1 MGIIGI
7 VCEYNPFH
15 NGHEYHIKVSKSMLG
30 DDSPVVCVM
39 SGDFVQRGEAALYSK
54 FARAEAACRCG
65 ADLVLELPVPW
76 ALSSAEG
83 FARGAVGLLD
93 AFGAT
98 HISFGSESGE
108 VEPLEKIA
116 SSLLDP
122 VITYEVKK
130 LMDKEGNI
138 SFPAAR
144 QLVLENRLGELA
156 RHLELPNNI
165 LAVEYIK
172 AAYELRSV
180 IKPMTVLRFGSGHDQ
195 LGSAGPKSASELRR
209 MIIDGK
215 DIASHAPAEAEKV
228 FLAEREQGRELGNKN
243 SVELSMLSR
252 LRMFNEEYYNCLPD
266 AADGLGNRIYKA
278 VQDEATLDAV
288 YSAAKTKRYTLARI
302 RRICMC
308 ACLGIKAGMNDG
320 IPPYAR
326 VLAANERGC
335 ELLRKQT
342 NCAKL
347 PLVTKPAS
355 VRDLSKECLDLFAVG
370 ASAHDFFVLSY
381 KSSAERKGGQDW
393 RKSPKIVKNV

>member
-7 VCEYNPFH
+7 VSEYNPFH
-15 NGHEYHIKVSKSMLG
+15 NGHEYHIKMSKSMLG
-30 DDSPVVCVM
+30 DDPPVVCVM

-65 ADLVLELPVPW
+65 ADLVIELPLPW

-116 SSLLDP
+116 SCLLDP
-122 VITYEVKK
+122 AITYEVKQF
-130 LMDKEGNI
+130 MEREGSI
-138 SFPAAR
+138 SYPAAR
-144 QLVLENRLGELA
+144 QIVLQSHLGELA
-156 RHLELPNNI
+156 RQLELPNNI

-172 AAYELRSV
+172 AAYELRSA

-195 LGSAGPKSASELRR
+195 FGANGPKSASELRR

-215 DIASHAPAEAEKV
+215 SAASHMPAG
-228 FLAEREQGRELGNKN
+228 AERVFVTEREHGRELKN
-243 SVELSMLSR
+243 RNSIEISMLSR
-252 LRMFNEEYYNCLPD
+252 LRMFNEAYYNELPD
-266 AADGLGNRIYKA
+266 ASEGLGNRIYKA
-278 VQDEATLDAV
+278 VQDEATLDAI

-308 ACLGIKAGMNDG
+308 ACLGIKSGMNDG

-326 VLAANERGC
+326 ILAANERGC

-342 NCAKL
+342 DCTKL
-347 PLVTKPAS
+347 PLITKPAS
-355 VRDLSKECLDLFAVG
+355 VRELSGECLELFAIG
-370 ASAHDFFVLSY
+370 ASAHDFLVLSY
-381 KSSAERKGGQDW
+381 RSPEERKGGQDW